1 MLPCLV
7 DFRSHPRRTSK
18 FRHRDENPV
27 TASPLQLCTFAR
39 FLREESALTNCD
51 ARNSFKFCFYENC
64 RVVLVFLSK
73 DLGFN
78 LNLVFPSRALG
89 SLFSLFAPRAFYNS
103 FPFRSIHTLS
113 KNSGVA
119 PPSRLHFSGCSPLES
134 PLTYPLSFHALAH
147 SLRQWG
153 TVIAFVFM
161 ILHTLSASTGV
172 YPPSL
177 NSSRTKMKPIAT
189 NVSLTGVLPRRT
201 FPPLTSHESPVTS
214 TLVAAFPPGCYDL
227 VFHDPC

>member
-39 FLREESALTNCD
+39 LLREESALTNCD

-73 DLGFN
+73 DPGFD
-78 LNLVFPSRALG
+78 LNLVFPSRAVG

-119 PPSRLHFSGCSPLES
+119 PPSWLHFSGCSPLES

-161 ILHTLSASTGV
+161 ILDTLSASTGV
-172 YPPSL
+172 YPLSQFIEDQNETYSHQCEPDG
-177 NSSRTKMKPIAT
+177 RIAT
-189 NVSLTGVLPRRT
+189 SYFSTTHQSRITRHFHTGCRLPARMLR
-201 FPPLTSHESPVTS
+201 FGVP
-214 TLVAAFPPGCYDL
+214 
-227 VFHDPC
+227 

>member
-39 FLREESALTNCD
+39 LLREESALTNCD
-51 ARNSFKFCFYENC
+51 ARNSFKFCFHENC
-64 RVVLVFLSK
+64 REVLVFLSK

-78 LNLVFPSRALG
+78 LNSVFPSRALG

-119 PPSRLHFSGCSPLES
+119 PPSWLHFSGCSPLES

-153 TVIAFVFM
+153 TVIAFVFR
-161 ILHTLSASTGV
+161 ILHTLSASTGCT
-172 YPPSL
+172 PPL

-189 NVSLTGVLPRRT
+189 NVSLTGALPRRT

>member
-78 LNLVFPSRALG
+78 LNLVFPAALLAR
-89 SLFSLFAPRAFYNS
+89 S
-103 FPFRSIHTLS
+103 FRSSHQERFITRFHSEASTLFLKTAGWHHRVGS
-113 KNSGVA
+113 IFRVA
-119 PPSRLHFSGCSPLES
+119 AHWSRL
-134 PLTYPLSFHALAH
+134 
-147 SLRQWG
+147 
-153 TVIAFVFM
+153 
-161 ILHTLSASTGV
+161 
-172 YPPSL
+172 
-177 NSSRTKMKPIAT
+177 
-189 NVSLTGVLPRRT
+189 
-201 FPPLTSHESPVTS
+201 
-214 TLVAAFPPGCYDL
+214 
-227 VFHDPC
+227 

>member
-7 DFRSHPRRTSK
+7 VFRSHPRRTSK

-73 DLGFN
+73 DPGFN

-89 SLFSLFAPRAFYNS
+89 PLFSLFAPRAFYNS

-113 KNSGVA
+113 KNGGVA
-119 PPSRLHFSGCSPLES
+119 PPSWLHFLGCSPLES
-134 PLTYPLSFHALAH
+134 PLTYSLSFHPLAQ
-147 SLRQWG
+147 SFRPCG
-153 TVIAFVFM
+153 A
-161 ILHTLSASTGV
+161 
-172 YPPSL
+172 
-177 NSSRTKMKPIAT
+177 
-189 NVSLTGVLPRRT
+189 VLP
-201 FPPLTSHESPVTS
+201 
-214 TLVAAFPPGCYDL
+214 L
-227 VFHDPC
+227 VFIFFL

>member
-39 FLREESALTNCD
+39 LLREESALTNCD
-51 ARNSFKFCFYENC
+51 ARNSFKFCFHENC
-64 RVVLVFLSK
+64 REVLVFLSK

-78 LNLVFPSRALG
+78 LNSVFPSRALG

-119 PPSRLHFSGCSPLES
+119 PPSWLHFSGCSPLES

-161 ILHTLSASTGV
+161 ILDTLSALTGV
-172 YPPSL
+172 YPPLSIH
-177 NSSRTKMKPIAT
+177 RGPK
-189 NVSLTGVLPRRT
+189 
-201 FPPLTSHESPVTS
+201 
-214 TLVAAFPPGCYDL
+214 
-227 VFHDPC
+227 